1 MKVFIKEYC
10 RDVAIRIY
18 GTDGDERTQEFFER
32 YFKNVE
38 GVYET
43 TEEEHTEYH
52 SDALYTITKAD
63 YYNFLAQQLE
73 NIQRG
78 IDEVAEALARGA
90 TIEQYIFNGCCY
102 VI

>member
-1 MKVFIKEYC
+1 MLF
-10 RDVAIRIY
+10 RSH
-18 GTDGDERTQEFFER
+18 TQDFFER

-43 TEEEHTEYH
+43 TEEERTEYN
-52 SDALYTITKAD
+52 SEAVFTITKSD

-78 IDEVAEALARGA
+78 IDEVAKALAGGA
-90 TIEQYIFNGCCY
+90 AIEQYIFDGCCY
-102 VI
+102 VV